1 MARRKSSQGEKGG
14 NWMDTYGD
22 MVTLLLTF
30 FVMLYASS
38 TISQEKWQKIVQ
50 AFTSRGDIVNE
61 IVAEENP
68 DPNAENPYVQNG
80 ELNEGEL
87 PETFDQ
93 LYQYL
98 VNYVNKNSL
107 SDSVE
112 VTKGASNIYLK
123 FRDNIFFNGDSDVLL
138 PEGEEI
144 LGKMSVGIHAVEDKI
159 LGVKVAGHTADSEY
173 SVCDDFTLA
182 SGRAVSVVNFLK
194 SIDMVEP
201 KKLMVEG
208 YGEYR
213 PIAPNDTEE
222 NRSKNRRVEIIII
235 RNDVD
240 LTDPEVIREF
250 VEMEFGAD
258 YVAPDNFLPL
268 DDDEENSE
276 TDNTSDDV
284 VTESSEDEN

>member
-1 MARRKSSQGEKGG
+1 MARKRTSQGEKGG

-38 TISQEKWQKIVQ
+38 SIDEAKWQAIVQ

-68 DPNAENPYVQNG
+68 DQDSENPYIIDG
-80 ELNEGEL
+80 ELPEGEL

-98 VNYVNKNSL
+98 VNYINNNSL
-107 SDSVE
+107 SDSIDIS
-112 VTKGASNIYLK
+112 KGVSNIYLK
-123 FRDNIFFNGDSDVLL
+123 FRDNIFFSGDSDVLL
-138 PEGEEI
+138 QEGKDI
-144 LGKMSVGIHAVEDKI
+144 LSSMSYGIHAVDDKI
-159 LGVKVAGHTADSEY
+159 MGVKVSGHTAKSEY
-173 SVCDDFTLA
+173 SVVDDETLA
-182 SGRAVSVVNFLK
+182 AGRAVSVVNYLM
-194 SIDMVEP
+194 SIDTVEP
-201 KKLMVEG
+201 RKFVCQG

-222 NRSKNRRVEIIII
+222 NRSKNRRVEITIV

-240 LTDPEVIREF
+240 VTDPAVINEF
-250 VEMEFGAD
+250 MKMEFGMD
-258 YVAPDNFLPL
+258 YVTPDNFLPL
-268 DDDEENSE
+268 EDSNDEKDDESTDTVLE
-276 TDNTSDDV
+276 T
-284 VTESSEDEN
+284 SEDKGQ